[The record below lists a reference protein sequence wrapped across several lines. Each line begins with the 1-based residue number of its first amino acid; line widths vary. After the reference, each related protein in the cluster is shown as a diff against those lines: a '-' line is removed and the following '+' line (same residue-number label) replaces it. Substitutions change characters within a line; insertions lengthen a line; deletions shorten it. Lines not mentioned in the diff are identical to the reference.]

1 MIGCAIVAIL
11 FIGFGLNWLVRVKP
25 TQGYIVLYVQDDV
38 PETLVRTLPNPAPT
52 VPIDKVFSQQNL
64 ALYKEGRGRKI
75 NLVIKD
81 EQGQVVDTF
90 KFDLPPQTAEEF
102 TSVPKA
108 TRQRQVGEKQGELT
122 KLIASF
128 SAPPAPREKKFM
140 IFLDDTNGVGPDMN
154 AFLSAKV
161 AEMGIQD
168 TVKNGDNATVSFYR
182 LTASFFTQGTMLKTV
197 KIPAK
202 SPAGTGAS
210 EITSAI
216 AELTQTR
223 GKQMYSSIS
232 TGLFNALAENRAD
245 ANTRVLVISDGLE
258 HTPDT
263 AQLDNRRLTP
273 AQIEADATELAEKLQ
288 AFKRVPALKG
298 ARIDWFLPPRTDRA
312 RQMMAVLDKVWLPL
326 LREAGAKI
334 EMHY

>member
-1 MIGCAIVAIL
+1 
-11 FIGFGLNWLVRVKP
+11 
-25 TQGYIVLYVQDDV
+25 
-38 PETLVRTLPNPAPT
+38 
-52 VPIDKVFSQQNL
+52 
-64 ALYKEGRGRKI
+64 
-75 NLVIKD
+75 
-81 EQGQVVDTF
+81 
-90 KFDLPPQTAEEF
+90 
-102 TSVPKA
+102 
-108 TRQRQVGEKQGELT
+108 
-122 KLIASF
+122 
-128 SAPPAPREKKFM
+128 
-140 IFLDDTNGVGPDMN
+140 
-154 AFLSAKV
+154 
-161 AEMGIQD
+161 
-168 TVKNGDNATVSFYR
+168 
-182 LTASFFTQGTMLKTV
+182 
-197 KIPAK
+197 
-202 SPAGTGAS
+202 
-210 EITSAI
+210 
-216 AELTQTR
+216 
-223 GKQMYSSIS
+223 MYSSIS